1 MYISNMNEPSNNH
14 SPRHSRHSN
23 NNIQDRGDNVNSR
36 HDLRID
42 VGQVRVPINTQHDNI
57 FSREGEEYRD
67 PLADETTP
75 GSEPYKNNMHKRHFL
90 NESASD
96 MSDTNSDESS
106 IERMHRRHQRRRQT
120 QISSESDIPTQ
131 PKFRKLG
138 FRDVERK
145 IEKYYNRPNHR
156 YSSAL
161 DILASYLKGHKIIYM
176 EAKAHTTTKLNR
188 LMLPA
193 IVLSAIATVL
203 AGAVNY
209 HEWGTLSLA
218 ILNAFIGVLLGIVN
232 YLKLDAATEAHT
244 MSCHQYDKLQ
254 TKMEF
259 ASGSVLLFR
268 DFEYSATAELENA
281 EITTPTD
288 TPHIKLMDEME
299 KKIMDLDKKI
309 MEIKEMNRFVI
320 PDAIRLRYPVI
331 YHTNIFSIIK
341 KIEDRQKSM
350 ITVLKNVKNEIRYI
364 NYHAE
369 IEKSTPGYTSSN
381 KVMQERAELL
391 KILFAKKK
399 DNMRE
404 IISLKSAFSVIDQM
418 FYQEIRNAEI
428 KKRRLLPC
436 WLCNDTTEIIDPHKI
451 NKFVEGLMNPM
462 QFKEI
467 ETDKYAH
474 WDKI

>member
-1 MYISNMNEPSNNH
+1 
-14 SPRHSRHSN
+14 
-23 NNIQDRGDNVNSR
+23 
-36 HDLRID
+36 
-42 VGQVRVPINTQHDNI
+42 
-57 FSREGEEYRD
+57 
-67 PLADETTP
+67 
-75 GSEPYKNNMHKRHFL
+75 
-90 NESASD
+90 
-96 MSDTNSDESS
+96 
-106 IERMHRRHQRRRQT
+106 MHRRHQRRRQT

-364 NYHAE
+364 NYHAD

-391 KILFAKKK
+391 KILFTKKK